1 MVLQECDPDST
12 DAIVN
17 AESDTSTVCPD
28 SVDNCVSPVLK
39 VNVCFLVCCVII
51 VLQVT
56 VQSLFEEPTLD
67 NPDTDCGG
75 AENEVSFYVY
85 CVCK

>member
-1 MVLQECDPDST
+1 MQEYDPDST

-28 SVDNCVSPVLK
+28 SVDTCVSPVLK
-39 VNVCFLVCCVII
+39 VNFCLLCCVLV

-56 VQSLFEEPTLD
+56 VQSLFEEPTPTNMDSGAL
-67 NPDTDCGG
+67 DCGG
-75 AENEVSFYVY
+75 AENEVSFYIY
-85 CVCK
+85 CVL